1 MPLRAISVAYRFDD
15 FMLDERTRQLLRC
28 GQEVHLSPK
37 AFDLLGCLIR
47 ARPQALSKAEL
58 HDHLW
63 PGTFV
68 TDASLGM
75 LVTEIRSALGD
86 TARGSRFVRTVH
98 RFGYAFQGLVTEL
111 AEPSSSAAASF
122 DVICWLVSASQQF
135 MLAPGAN
142 LVGRDPRAAI
152 WLDSPGISRHHA
164 RLTVDGT
171 HVVVEDLRSKNGTHL
186 RGHLLTEPLEV
197 ADGDE
202 IRFGSTTLTLRVLPA
217 PGSTATEV

>member
-1 MPLRAISVAYRFDD
+1 MPDPPIRLAYRFDA
-15 FMLDERTRQLLRC
+15 FVLDERSRQLLRG

-37 AFDLLGCLIR
+37 AFDLLSRLIR
-47 ARPQALSKAEL
+47 ARPQALSKSEL
-58 HDHLW
+58 HAHLW

-86 TARGSRFVRTVH
+86 PARGSRFVRTIH
-98 RFGYAFQGLVTEL
+98 RFGYAFHGRVTEV
-111 AEPSSSAAASF
+111 AEPSSSAGPF
-122 DVICWLVSASQQF
+122 EVTCWLVSRSQQF

-142 LVGRDPRAAI
+142 LVGRDPRAAV

-164 RLTVDGT
+164 RLTIDGG
-171 HVVVEDLRSKNGTHL
+171 HVVVEDLGSKNGTHL
-186 RGHLLTEPLEV
+186 RGQLLTQPLEV

-202 IRFGSTTLTLRVLPA
+202 IRFGSMRLTLRVLPA
-217 PGSTATEV
+217 LRSTATEV